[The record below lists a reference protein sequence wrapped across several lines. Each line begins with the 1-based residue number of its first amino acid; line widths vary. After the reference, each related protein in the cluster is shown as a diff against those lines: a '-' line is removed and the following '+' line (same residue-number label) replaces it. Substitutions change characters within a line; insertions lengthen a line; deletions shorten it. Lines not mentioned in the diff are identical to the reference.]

1 MKLNLQLKVILDQII
16 WSSLMYKYF
25 GILFVLISANLLAQ
39 DIPDYKGEYV
49 FTNSKVSMRGIRELI
64 THEEDG
70 KRTIQFNAKFPL
82 GRIKIISDFS
92 EMNNLISSTQY
103 YVDAKILIRSD
114 KRTLNFDQS
123 SGTLTSKGKFEW
135 SQTLLKNE
143 NVFDPLNVQIQIRKN
158 IIAGLKDFSLMLPDL
173 KTGAIEA
180 NNYKVVD
187 SGSFE
192 VDGTVY
198 PCIIVERI
206 RLQDN
211 RTTRYFLAPD
221 IDYLII
227 KVEDEDQD
235 GDTMLE
241 LKKIY

>member
-1 MKLNLQLKVILDQII
+1 
-16 WSSLMYKYF
+16 MYKYF
-25 GILFVLISANLLAQ
+25 GILFVLISVNLLAQ

-64 THEEDG
+64 THEEEG

-82 GRIKIISDFS
+82 GKIKIISDFS
-92 EMNNLISSTQY
+92 EINNLISSTQY
-103 YVDAKILIRSD
+103 YVDAKVLIRSD

-241 LKKIY
+241 LKKLY

>member
-1 MKLNLQLKVILDQII
+1 
-16 WSSLMYKYF
+16 MYKYF
-25 GILFVLISANLLAQ
+25 GILFILIAINLAAQ
-39 DIPDYKGEYV
+39 EIPDYKGEYV
-49 FTNSKVSMRGIRELI
+49 FTNSRVSMQGIRELI
-64 THEEDG
+64 THNDEG

-82 GRIKIISDFS
+82 GRIKIVSDFS
-92 EMNNLISSTQY
+92 EKNNLMTSTKY
-103 YVDAKILIRSD
+103 YVDVKWTLISD
-114 KRTLNFDQS
+114 KRTLNFDQA

-135 SQTLLKNE
+135 SQALIENE

-158 IIAGLKDFSLMLPDL
+158 VIAGLMEFSLMLPDL

-187 SGSFE
+187 NGNFE
-192 VDGTVY
+192 VDGTNY

-206 RLQDN
+206 RLQDD

-221 IDYLII
+221 LNYLII
-227 KVEDEDQD
+227 KVEDQDQD

-241 LKKIY
+241 LKKLY

>member
-1 MKLNLQLKVILDQII
+1 MF
-16 WSSLMYKYF
+16 KYL
-25 GILFVLISANLLAQ
+25 GILFIFITSDLVAQ

-49 FTNSKVSMRGIRELI
+49 FTNSRVSMKGIRELI
-64 THEEDG
+64 THEEEG

-82 GRIKIISDFS
+82 GRIKIISDFF
-92 EMNNLISSTQY
+92 EKNNLISSKQY
-103 YVDAKILIRSD
+103 YVDAKVLIRSD
-114 KRTLNFDQS
+114 KRTLTFDRS

-135 SQTLLKNE
+135 SQALLKNK
-143 NVFDPLNVQIQIRKN
+143 NVFDPLNVQIQIRRN
-158 IIAGLKDFSLMLPDL
+158 VIAGLKDFSLMLPDL

-187 SGSFE
+187 NGSFE
-192 VDGTVY
+192 VDGTDY

-221 IDYLII
+221 LDYLII

-241 LKKIY
+241 LKKLY

>member
-1 MKLNLQLKVILDQII
+1 MLV
-16 WSSLMYKYF
+16 
-25 GILFVLISANLLAQ
+25 VLISADLLAQ
-39 DIPDYKGEYV
+39 EIPDYKGEYV
-49 FTNSKVSMRGIRELI
+49 FTNSKISMRGIRELI
-64 THEEDG
+64 THEEEG

-82 GRIKIISDFS
+82 GRIKIISDFI
-92 EMNNLISSTQY
+92 EENNLISSSQY
-103 YVDAKILIRSD
+103 YVDAKFLIRSD

-135 SQTLLKNE
+135 SQTLLENE

-158 IIAGLKDFSLMLPDL
+158 VIAGLKDFSLMLPDL

-180 NNYKVVD
+180 NNYTVVD

-241 LKKIY
+241 LKKLY

>member
-1 MKLNLQLKVILDQII
+1 
-16 WSSLMYKYF
+16 MYKYLAM
-25 GILFVLISANLLAQ
+25 LFVLISANLLAQ
-39 DIPDYKGEYV
+39 EIPDYKGEYV

-64 THEEDG
+64 THEEQG

-82 GRIKIISDFS
+82 GKIKIISDFI
-92 EMNNLISSTQY
+92 EEDNLISSIQY

-114 KRTLNFDQS
+114 KRTLKFDQS

-158 IIAGLKDFSLMLPDL
+158 VIAGLKDFSLMLPDL

-187 SGSFE
+187 SDSFE

-221 IDYLII
+221 IDYLIV

-241 LKKIY
+241 LKKLY

>member
-1 MKLNLQLKVILDQII
+1 
-16 WSSLMYKYF
+16 MYKYL
-25 GILFVLISANLLAQ
+25 GIFFVLISGDLAAQ
-39 DIPDYKGEYV
+39 EIPDYRGEYL
-49 FTNSKVSMRGIRELI
+49 FTNSRVSMQGIRELI
-64 THEEDG
+64 THQEAG

-92 EMNNLISSTQY
+92 EKNNLITSTKY
-103 YVDAKILIRSD
+103 FVDVKWTLISD
-114 KRTLNFDQS
+114 KRTLNFDQTLE
-123 SGTLTSKGKFEW
+123 TLTSKGKFEW
-135 SQTLLKNE
+135 SQALLKNE

-158 IIAGLKDFSLMLPDL
+158 VIAGLKEFSLMLPDL

-180 NNYKVVD
+180 NNYRVADNGV
-187 SGSFE
+187 FQ
-192 VDGTVY
+192 VDGTNY

-221 IDYLII
+221 LDHLIV
-227 KVEDEDQD
+227 KVEDKDQD

-241 LKKIY
+241 LKKLY

>member
-1 MKLNLQLKVILDQII
+1 
-16 WSSLMYKYF
+16 MYKYF
-25 GILFVLISANLLAQ
+25 GILFVLISTNLLAQ

-49 FTNSKVSMRGIRELI
+49 FTNSKISMRGIRELI
-64 THEEDG
+64 THEEEG

-82 GRIKIISDFS
+82 GRIKIISDFI
-92 EMNNLISSTQY
+92 EENNLISSSQY
-103 YVDAKILIRSD
+103 YVDAKFLIRSD
-114 KRTLNFDQS
+114 KRTLSYNQS

-158 IIAGLKDFSLMLPDL
+158 VIAGLKDFSLMLPDL

-180 NNYKVVD
+180 NNYTVVD

-241 LKKIY
+241 LKKLY

>member
-1 MKLNLQLKVILDQII
+1 MF
-16 WSSLMYKYF
+16 KYL
-25 GILFVLISANLLAQ
+25 GIFFIFITADLVAQ

-49 FTNSKVSMRGIRELI
+49 FTNSRVSMKGIRELI
-64 THEEDG
+64 THEEEG

-82 GRIKIISDFS
+82 GRIKIISDFF
-92 EMNNLISSTQY
+92 EKNNLISSKQY
-103 YVDAKILIRSD
+103 YVDAKVLIRSD
-114 KRTLNFDQS
+114 KRTLTFDRS

-135 SQTLLKNE
+135 NQALLKNK
-143 NVFDPLNVQIQIRKN
+143 NVFDPLNVQIQIRRN
-158 IIAGLKDFSLMLPDL
+158 VIAGLKDFSLMLPDL

-187 SGSFE
+187 NGSFE
-192 VDGTVY
+192 VDGTDY

-221 IDYLII
+221 LDYLII

-241 LKKIY
+241 LKKLY

>member
-1 MKLNLQLKVILDQII
+1 
-16 WSSLMYKYF
+16 MYKYL
-25 GILFVLISANLLAQ
+25 GIFFVLISGDLAAQ
-39 DIPDYKGEYV
+39 EIPDYRGEYL
-49 FTNSKVSMRGIRELI
+49 FTNSRVSMQGIRELI
-64 THEEDG
+64 THQEAG

-92 EMNNLISSTQY
+92 EINNLITSTKY
-103 YVDAKILIRSD
+103 FVDVKWTLISD
-114 KRTLNFDQS
+114 KRTLNFDQTLE
-123 SGTLTSKGKFEW
+123 TLTSKGKYEW
-135 SQTLLKNE
+135 SQALLKNE

-158 IIAGLKDFSLMLPDL
+158 VIAGLKEFSLMLPDL
-173 KTGAIEA
+173 KTGSIEA
-180 NNYKVVD
+180 NNYRVVD
-187 SGSFE
+187 NGVFQ
-192 VDGTVY
+192 VDGTNY

-221 IDYLII
+221 LDHLIV

-241 LKKIY
+241 LKKLY

>member
-1 MKLNLQLKVILDQII
+1 
-16 WSSLMYKYF
+16 MYKYLAM
-25 GILFVLISANLLAQ
+25 LFVLISANLLAQ
-39 DIPDYKGEYV
+39 EIPDYKGEYV

-64 THEEDG
+64 THEEQG

-82 GRIKIISDFS
+82 GKIKIISDFI
-92 EMNNLISSTQY
+92 EEDNLISSIQY
-103 YVDAKILIRSD
+103 YVDAKVFIRSD
-114 KRTLNFDQS
+114 KRTLKFDQS

-158 IIAGLKDFSLMLPDL
+158 VIAGLKDFSLMLPDL

-187 SGSFE
+187 SDSFE

-241 LKKIY
+241 LKKLY